1 MVLAIAYRSSTYLLV
16 EKPQNSSMADPSYL
30 AWCREHQVHMHGV
43 QPAYVAEGWRGVVA
57 TQELAPGHV
66 VMTVPQDML
75 MSVLSAQQDPVLS
88 SLLPRQ
94 QLSSHQVRGGDR
106 QTRRAA

>member
-1 MVLAIAYRSSTYLLV
+1 
-16 EKPQNSSMADPSYL
+16 MADPSYL

-43 QPAYVAEGWRGVVA
+43 KPAYVAEGWRGVVA

-75 MSVLSAQQDPVLS
+75 MSVLSAQQDPVLAL
-88 SLLPRQ
+88 LLPRQ
-94 QLSSHQVRGGDR
+94 HLSSHQVRWRRPAGT
-106 QTRRAA
+106 TRCVTVVAPAQAHSYGVWKASP

>member
-1 MVLAIAYRSSTYLLV
+1 
-16 EKPQNSSMADPSYL
+16 MADPSYL

-88 SLLPRQ
+88 LLLPRQ
-94 QLSSHQVRGGDR
+94 QLSSHQVW
-106 QTRRAA
+106 RRPADTAPCVTAVAPAYMVF